1 MTQQLE
7 QALAELLESLNAAR
21 NVDLSK
27 PFKKLSLTDYKSTK
41 KEYYQSR
48 VQTALTKINQA
59 IDHLPPDKRQK
70 VKEATNK
77 LIATTDP
84 IEITKIVNSFTMPKN
99 EERENKTFTVKANIP
114 EEITDPITADLT
126 ELEKCF
132 ISDCYRSCI
141 VLCGRIL
148 ETALH
153 RKYYE
158 VTNNDLLEKAPG
170 IGLGN
175 LIAKLAEKEIKLDPG
190 LSNQIHL
197 INQVR
202 IYSVHTKQNQ
212 FTPTKGQAHAII
224 LYTIDILEK
233 LFT

>member
-84 IEITKIVNSFTMPKN
+84 IEITKIVNSLTMPKN

-233 LFT
+233 LFV